1 MAFLILLR
9 IASKGTSLAS
19 YPLFALWSLF
29 RTRALCRFYFVV
41 LLSRFVI
48 QLTLS
53 RWSDSTILVGDRRMN
68 WNCVSS
74 RARTNRHTFV
84 MAFYSRQ
91 QHLNGGGDGDAM
103 STECCLSRSSDF
115 NCGVAR
121 PPTISFIQLSPS
133 HDDVARCSSPPKSV
147 RGKVVLLLLLILVL
161 LLLFLD
167 SSAGWCNSLLFDNR
181 RYTKCNCEKIVTF
194 TDARRT
200 FWIIS
205 PSLGVS
211 VRLRRHFFLVQ
222 NVELRGRINEFYSDS
237 ELWLIV

>member
-53 RWSDSTILVGDRRMN
+53 RWSDSTILAGDRRMN

-167 SSAGWCNSLLFDNR
+167 SSAMAGAIHFSSTIEGTRNV
-181 RYTKCNCEKIVTF
+181 I
-194 TDARRT
+194 ARKLSHSPMPVAL
-200 FWIIS
+200 WIIS
-205 PSLGVS
+205 PPLGVS
-211 VRLRRHFFLVQ
+211 VRRHFFSAQ
-222 NVELRGRINEFYSDS
+222 NVELRGRINKFYSDS